1 MECLLNNSSLKNQV
15 SAFNLIQIA
24 LHAARGMA
32 YLHDQGL
39 VHKDM
44 KTANLMLD
52 SKGTVIV
59 VVGGGGGRRGG
70 GTDNVPF
77 FLFLVLR
84 LFYYDCS
91 TTTVLLRLFYY
102 DHQWTTPT
110 VSNAKWRILG
120 ARN

>member
-1 MECLLNNSSLKNQV
+1 MEKVGESIPGGWSIVSEFLRGGDVECLLNNSSLKNQV

-52 SKGTVIV
+52 SKGKKA
-59 VVGGGGGRRGG
+59 
-70 GTDNVPF
+70 D
-77 FLFLVLR
+77 
-84 LFYYDCS
+84 
-91 TTTVLLRLFYY
+91 
-102 DHQWTTPT
+102 
-110 VSNAKWRILG
+110 
-120 ARN
+120 